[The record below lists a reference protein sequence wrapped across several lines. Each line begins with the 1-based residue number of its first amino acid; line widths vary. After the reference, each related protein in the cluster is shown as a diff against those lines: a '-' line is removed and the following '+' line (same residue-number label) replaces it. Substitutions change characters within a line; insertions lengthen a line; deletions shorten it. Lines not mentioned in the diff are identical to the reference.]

1 MYTIKKPTVAIK
13 IRFVFVIKKFV
24 TLGTNDMYLIQF
36 QLSDT
41 EKVSVAAAN
50 FFVLLILSNIML
62 HAAVLVLHLTF
73 TLLH

>member
-1 MYTIKKPTVAIK
+1 MYTIKKPTVAINAM
-13 IRFVFVIKKFV
+13 FVFDINKIVSS
-24 TLGTNDMYLIQF
+24 GTNDMYLIQF

-41 EKVSVAAAN
+41 EKVSVAAAI

-62 HAAVLVLHLTF
+62 HTVLVLHLTF

>member
-41 EKVSVAAAN
+41 EKVSVAAAI
-50 FFVLLILSNIML
+50 FCITYTV
-62 HAAVLVLHLTF
+62 
-73 TLLH
+73 

>member
-41 EKVSVAAAN
+41 EKVSVAAAI
-50 FFVLLILSNIML
+50 FLYYLYCLILCCIQY
-62 HAAVLVLHLTF
+62 
-73 TLLH
+73 

>member
-41 EKVSVAAAN
+41 EKVSVAAPI

-62 HAAVLVLHLTF
+62 HTVLVLHLTF